1 MSRTVRGKLRPTHSL
16 ERTSLP
22 IPPSQWRKRSTIAN
36 ASSADQSLELQKEQP
51 MTASPFKLA
60 KLKFFAAPLALLLG
74 LVGGAMAQDNHA
86 DASTALTT
94 TQKDQIEI
102 GVTVYNSNIA
112 LIRDVRQIQLGQSIF
127 PLRFEDVAASINP
140 ATVHFR
146 SLTDDSKLSVVEQNY
161 EYDLLDPQ
169 KLLQK
174 YVGKEVTLVRAET
187 DAGSTKWVETKATL
201 LANNNGPV
209 WKIGNEIVT
218 GMNTDSY
225 RFPELPGNFYSRPT
239 LIWTLDNRGAASQK
253 VEASYLTG
261 NMSWSADYV
270 LTVARDEKLADLD
283 GWVTLN
289 NNSGASYQNAKLQ
302 LVAGEIHQVAPVA
315 APPIN
320 GRQVMQM
327 AMAKAADQ
335 FTQEGISEYHLYSL
349 GRRTSIQN
357 NESKQI
363 ALLNGT
369 GIPVEKHLI
378 TEGQTYYFRN
388 AQGIGNPTPQPVKVS
403 YQFKNEEKGGLGMPL
418 PAGTVRVYLADSKG
432 GIQFIGEDSIQHT
445 PKDETLKIYVGDA
458 FDVVCERKETDY
470 KKLASNLYEME
481 YEITLRN
488 HKDVPVT
495 VEVLEPIGG
504 DWEIVSSTF
513 PSKKLDARS
522 VGFDVPV
529 AKDGT
534 SKLTYRVRVKW

>member
-1 MSRTVRGKLRPTHSL
+1 MLTSRSKCYKLTGL
-16 ERTSLP
+16 FALFVLLLVWLV
-22 IPPSQWRKRSTIAN
+22 PPGA
-36 ASSADQSLELQKEQP
+36 
-51 MTASPFKLA
+51 
-60 KLKFFAAPLALLLG
+60 AAPLP
-74 LVGGAMAQDNHA
+74 QDDHA
-86 DASTALTT
+86 AKATALSTT
-94 TQKDQIEI
+94 DKDQTEI
-102 GVTVYNSNIA
+102 AVTVYNSNIA
-112 LIRDVRQIQLGQSIF
+112 LVRDVRQIRLAQGIF

-146 SLTDDSKLSVVEQNY
+146 SLTDDTKLSVVEQNY

-174 YVGKEVTLVRAET
+174 YVGKEVTLVRAEK

-218 GMNTDSY
+218 GMNSDSY

-239 LIWTLDNRGAASQK
+239 LIWTLDNRGAPAQK

-270 LTVARDEKLADLD
+270 LTVARDEKSADLD

-289 NNSGASYQNAKLQ
+289 NNSGAAYQNAKLQ
-302 LVAGEIHQVAPVA
+302 LVAGEIHQVAPSPA
-315 APPIN
+315 RMEPFARTN
-320 GRQVMQM
+320 ELS
-327 AMAKAADQ
+327 AAKAAPQ

-363 ALLNGT
+363 SLLAGT
-369 GIPVEKHLI
+369 GVPVEKRLA
-378 TEGQTYYFRN
+378 TEGQPYYYRN
-388 AQGIGNPTPQPVKVS
+388 PQGVGNAMPQPVKVF

-418 PAGTVRVYLADSKG
+418 PAGTVRVYLSDSKG
-432 GIQFIGEDSIQHT
+432 GIQFIGEDNIQHT

-470 KKLASNLYEME
+470 KKLASNLYELE
-481 YEITLRN
+481 FEITLRN
-488 HKDVPVT
+488 HKDLPVT
-495 VEVLEPIGG
+495 VEVREPVGG
-504 DWEIVSSTF
+504 DWEIVNSNFT
-513 PSKKLDARS
+513 PEKLDARS
-522 VGFDVPV
+522 VGFQVPI

-534 SKLTYRVRVKW
+534 SKLTYRIRVKW

>member
-1 MSRTVRGKLRPTHSL
+1 MTTSRLNLIKPTVYLALALFVFASH
-16 ERTSLP
+16 
-22 IPPSQWRKRSTIAN
+22 PPSAGAQMPSPGN
-36 ASSADQSLELQKEQP
+36 AE
-51 MTASPFKLA
+51 
-60 KLKFFAAPLALLLG
+60 
-74 LVGGAMAQDNHA
+74 
-86 DASTALTT
+86 ALTT
-94 TQKDQIEI
+94 TEKDQTEI
-102 GVTVYNSNIA
+102 AVTVYNSNIA
-112 LIRDVRQIQLGQSIF
+112 LVRDVRQIRLAPGIF
-127 PLRFEDVAASINP
+127 PLRFEDVAASINR

-146 SLTDDSKLSVVEQNY
+146 SLTDDAKLSVVEQNY

-174 YVGKEVTLVRAET
+174 YVGKEVTLVRAEQ

-218 GMNTDSY
+218 GMNSDSY

-239 LIWTLDNRGAASQK
+239 LIWTLDNRGAAAQK
-253 VEASYLTG
+253 VEASYLTS
-261 NMSWSADYV
+261 NMSWSADYI
-270 LTVARDEKLADLD
+270 LTVARDEKAADLD

-302 LVAGEIHQVAPVA
+302 LVAGEIHQVSPPRPNANEFTRLEMGA
-315 APPIN
+315 A
-320 GRQVMQM
+320 
-327 AMAKAADQ
+327 AKAAPQ

-363 ALLNGT
+363 SLLTGT
-369 GIPVEKHLI
+369 GIPVEKHLV
-378 TEGQTYYFRN
+378 TEGQTYYYRN
-388 AQGIGNPTPQPVKVS
+388 PQSLGNATPQPVKVT
-403 YQFKNEEKGGLGMPL
+403 YQFKNDEKSGLGMPL
-418 PAGTVRVYLADSKG
+418 PAGTVRVYQSDSKG

-445 PKDETLKIYVGDA
+445 PKDEDLKIYVGDA
-458 FDVVCERKETDY
+458 FDVVCERKQTDY

-488 HKDVPVT
+488 HKDVPVS
-495 VEVLEPIGG
+495 VEVREPLGG
-504 DWEIVSSTF
+504 DWEIVNSNLTSN
-513 PSKKLDARS
+513 KLDART
-522 VGFDVPV
+522 VGFEVPV